1 MGLKEGEVRKI
12 AGDGLSVNLC
22 SNKQVLE
29 ITGDGCDI
37 SMSKNRGSVKVIGD
51 GCRLRIDQNMGDVEY
66 TGDGGQVLL
75 GPKSIKD
82 KVKYHGDGGRIKF
95 DVELR
100 MRNRKSEVSKE
111 ETGEGMDEGRGSC
124 EESKD
129 AAKKENSEAEKE
141 EKKKNRRK
149 ERRDDL
155 GGKEEKKGRSTR
167 TKIVTTFVYDEKIVK
182 KWFTNPETSTRTLNG
197 VSSVRIVP
205 HKTKTKI
212 EAK

>member
-1 MGLKEGEVRKI
+1 MGVKEGEVRKI

-22 SNKQVLE
+22 SNKQILE

-111 ETGEGMDEGRGSC
+111 EGKGMDEGRGSS

-129 AAKKENSEAEKE
+129 ALKKEAENE

-149 ERRDDL
+149 ERRNDL
-155 GGKEEKKGRSTR
+155 GGKEEKKERSTR

-182 KWFTNPETSTRTLNG
+182 KWFTNPEASTRTLNG
-197 VSSVRIVP
+197 VSSVRIMP
-205 HKTKTKI
+205 NKTKTKI
-212 EAK
+212 EVK